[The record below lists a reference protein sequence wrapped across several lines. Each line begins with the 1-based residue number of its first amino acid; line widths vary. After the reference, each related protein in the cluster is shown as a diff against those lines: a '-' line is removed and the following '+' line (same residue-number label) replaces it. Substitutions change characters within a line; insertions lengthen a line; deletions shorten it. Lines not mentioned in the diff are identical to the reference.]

1 MAAIQIK
8 ELPPSAAERIARLA
22 RERGVQ
28 VEEAA
33 WMCLERGI
41 SELEQVQSELN
52 EIRKLRDSLG
62 SVHLTEEMIRAARDE
77 GRP

>member
-1 MAAIQIK
+1 MAAIQIM
-8 ELPPSAAERIARLA
+8 ELPASAAERIARLA

-52 EIRKLRDSLG
+52 EFRKLRESFRGVD
-62 SVHLTEEMIRAARDE
+62 LTDETIRAARDE
-77 GRP
+77 GRA